1 MLLNRENKENRQVVL
16 TIQVERD
23 PWEKALN
30 EAYEQSKNLF
40 KKEDGSLPTRQEMEE
55 KHGADVFYQDAV
67 NSTFP
72 VALVEAVRQEDISVA
87 GAPELSVESI
97 GPDGYV
103 FTALIDLYPEVKLG
117 QYKGLSAP
125 RPTVELSDDDATAAI
140 EEYLQNH
147 LAEEHPKKAAM
158 GDEVVLDFE
167 GFVNGVPFDGGKA
180 ENYSLE
186 IGSGSFVPGFEDQL
200 IGMKAGDENDI
211 NITFPE
217 DYHAELAGKAV
228 VFHVKINEVKAK
240 DVPAMDDEFAKDVSE
255 FDTLKELK
263 ADLKKKI
270 TEEREASAKQAF
282 EDELMRQVAE
292 NITCDVPQAMV
303 DTQAHRFVDN
313 FKMQIQSQGIPY
325 DQYLKIT
332 GMEESKLFE
341 DAKEPAL
348 RQVRL
353 DVALTEIIKVENIE
367 ATDEDVEKEYA
378 SMSEVRH
385 GRGDREEVPDPRG
398 GGGPGEDP
406 EGHRRGHRECHRHQ
420 ARGA

>member
-125 RPTVELSDDDATAAI
+125 RPTVELSDDDVTAAI

-167 GFVNGVPFDGGKA
+167 GFVNGVPFEGGKA
-180 ENYSLE
+180 EQYPLLL
-186 IGSGSFVPGFEDQL
+186 GSGYFIPGFEEQVA
-200 IGMKAGDENDI
+200 GMAVGDERDI
-211 NITFPE
+211 AVTFPAQ
-217 DYHAELAGKAV
+217 YAPELAGKDA
-228 VFHVKINEVKAK
+228 VFHIKVHKITRRVKPV
-240 DVPAMDDEFAKDVSE
+240 MGDDFAKAQGFADTSALRRSIMEQAVRAKQQEATDAYADALVQQVIAGMEVDIPERMVTCQLDGLMRDLEQQLMQQGATMDAYLEMAGITRDDLRRQAESSARAAVE
-255 FDTLKELK
+255 FELAMTEIARRENIQFTDAELEEKYTQMSALYGMTPDQLKQSLPIERLTH
-263 ADLKKKI
+263 DLRLARARAI
-270 TEEREASAKQAF
+270 IVDSAKQ
-282 EDELMRQVAE
+282 
-292 NITCDVPQAMV
+292 I
-303 DTQAHRFVDN
+303 
-313 FKMQIQSQGIPY
+313 
-325 DQYLKIT
+325 
-332 GMEESKLFE
+332 
-341 DAKEPAL
+341 
-348 RQVRL
+348 
-353 DVALTEIIKVENIE
+353 
-367 ATDEDVEKEYA
+367 
-378 SMSEVRH
+378 
-385 GRGDREEVPDPRG
+385 
-398 GGGPGEDP
+398 
-406 EGHRRGHRECHRHQ
+406 
-420 ARGA
+420 

>member
-125 RPTVELSDDDATAAI
+125 RPTVELSDDDVTAAI

-147 LAEEHPKKAAM
+147 LAEEHPNKAAM

-167 GFVNGVPFDGGKA
+167 GFVNGVPFEGGKA
-180 ENYSLE
+180 EQYPLLL
-186 IGSGSFVPGFEDQL
+186 GSGYFIPGFEEQVA
-200 IGMKAGDENDI
+200 GMAVGDERDI
-211 NITFPE
+211 AVTFPAQ
-217 DYHAELAGKAV
+217 YAPELAGKDA
-228 VFHVKINEVKAK
+228 VFHIKVHKITRRVKPV
-240 DVPAMDDEFAKDVSE
+240 MDDAFAKAQGFADASALRRSIMEQAVRAKQQEATDAYADALVQQVIAGMEVDIPERMVTCQLDGLMRDLEQQLMQQGATMDAYLEMAGITRDDLRRQAESSARAAVE
-255 FDTLKELK
+255 FELAMTEIARRENIQFTDAELEEKYTQMSALYGMTPDQLKQSLPIERLTH
-263 ADLKKKI
+263 DLRLARARAI
-270 TEEREASAKQAF
+270 IVDSAKQ
-282 EDELMRQVAE
+282 
-292 NITCDVPQAMV
+292 I
-303 DTQAHRFVDN
+303 
-313 FKMQIQSQGIPY
+313 
-325 DQYLKIT
+325 
-332 GMEESKLFE
+332 
-341 DAKEPAL
+341 
-348 RQVRL
+348 
-353 DVALTEIIKVENIE
+353 
-367 ATDEDVEKEYA
+367 
-378 SMSEVRH
+378 
-385 GRGDREEVPDPRG
+385 
-398 GGGPGEDP
+398 
-406 EGHRRGHRECHRHQ
+406 
-420 ARGA
+420 

>member
-125 RPTVELSDDDATAAI
+125 RPTVELSDDDVTAAI

-167 GFVNGVPFDGGKA
+167 GFVNGVPFEGGKA
-180 ENYSLE
+180 EQYPLLL
-186 IGSGSFVPGFEDQL
+186 GSGYFIPGFEEQVA
-200 IGMKAGDENDI
+200 GMAVGDERDI
-211 NITFPE
+211 AVTFPAQ
-217 DYHAELAGKAV
+217 YAPELAGKDA
-228 VFHVKINEVKAK
+228 VFHIKVHKITRRVKPV
-240 DVPAMDDEFAKDVSE
+240 MDDAFAKAQGFADASALRRSIMEQAVRAKQQEATDAYADALVQQVIAGMEVDIPERMVTCQLDGLMRDLEQQLMQQGATMDAYLEMAGLTRDDLRRQAESSARAAVE
-255 FDTLKELK
+255 FELAMTEIARRENIQFTDAELEEKYTQMSALYGMTPDQLKQSLPIERLTH
-263 ADLKKKI
+263 DLRLARARAI
-270 TEEREASAKQAF
+270 IVDSAKQ
-282 EDELMRQVAE
+282 
-292 NITCDVPQAMV
+292 I
-303 DTQAHRFVDN
+303 
-313 FKMQIQSQGIPY
+313 
-325 DQYLKIT
+325 
-332 GMEESKLFE
+332 
-341 DAKEPAL
+341 
-348 RQVRL
+348 
-353 DVALTEIIKVENIE
+353 
-367 ATDEDVEKEYA
+367 
-378 SMSEVRH
+378 
-385 GRGDREEVPDPRG
+385 
-398 GGGPGEDP
+398 
-406 EGHRRGHRECHRHQ
+406 
-420 ARGA
+420 

>member
-125 RPTVELSDDDATAAI
+125 RPTVELSDDDVTAAI

-167 GFVNGVPFDGGKA
+167 GFVNGVPFEGGKA
-180 ENYSLE
+180 EQYPLLL
-186 IGSGSFVPGFEDQL
+186 GSGYFIPGFEEQVA
-200 IGMKAGDENDI
+200 GMAVGDERDI
-211 NITFPE
+211 AVTFPAQ
-217 DYHAELAGKAV
+217 YAPELAGKDA
-228 VFHVKINEVKAK
+228 VFHIKVHKITRRVKPV
-240 DVPAMDDEFAKDVSE
+240 MDDAFAKAQGFADASALRRSIMEQAVRAKQQEATDAYADALVQQVIAGMEVDIPERMVTCQLDGLMRDLEQQLMQQGATMDAYLEMAGITRDDLRRQAESSARAAVE
-255 FDTLKELK
+255 FELAMTEIARRENIQFTDAELEEKCTQMSALYGMTPDQLKQSLPIERLTH
-263 ADLKKKI
+263 DLRLARARAI
-270 TEEREASAKQAF
+270 IVDSAKQ
-282 EDELMRQVAE
+282 
-292 NITCDVPQAMV
+292 I
-303 DTQAHRFVDN
+303 
-313 FKMQIQSQGIPY
+313 
-325 DQYLKIT
+325 
-332 GMEESKLFE
+332 
-341 DAKEPAL
+341 
-348 RQVRL
+348 
-353 DVALTEIIKVENIE
+353 
-367 ATDEDVEKEYA
+367 
-378 SMSEVRH
+378 
-385 GRGDREEVPDPRG
+385 
-398 GGGPGEDP
+398 
-406 EGHRRGHRECHRHQ
+406 
-420 ARGA
+420 

>member
-1 MLLNRENKENRQVVL
+1 MLLNRENKENHQVVL

-125 RPTVELSDDDATAAI
+125 RPTVELSDDDVTAAI

-167 GFVNGVPFDGGKA
+167 GFVNGVPFEGGKA
-180 ENYSLE
+180 EQYPLLL
-186 IGSGSFVPGFEDQL
+186 GSGYFIPGFEEQVA
-200 IGMKAGDENDI
+200 GMAVGDERDI
-211 NITFPE
+211 AVTFPAQ
-217 DYHAELAGKAV
+217 YAPELAGKDA
-228 VFHVKINEVKAK
+228 VFHIKVHKITRRVKPV
-240 DVPAMDDEFAKDVSE
+240 MGDDFAKAQGFADASALRRSIMEQAVRAKQQEATDAYADALVQQVIAGMEVDIPERMVTCQLDGLMRDLEQQLMQQGATMDAYLEMAGITRDDLRRQAESSARAAVE
-255 FDTLKELK
+255 FELAMTEIARRENIQFTDAELEEKYTQMSALYGMTPDQLKQSLPIERLTH
-263 ADLKKKI
+263 DLRLARARAI
-270 TEEREASAKQAF
+270 IVDSAKQ
-282 EDELMRQVAE
+282 
-292 NITCDVPQAMV
+292 I
-303 DTQAHRFVDN
+303 
-313 FKMQIQSQGIPY
+313 
-325 DQYLKIT
+325 
-332 GMEESKLFE
+332 
-341 DAKEPAL
+341 
-348 RQVRL
+348 
-353 DVALTEIIKVENIE
+353 
-367 ATDEDVEKEYA
+367 
-378 SMSEVRH
+378 
-385 GRGDREEVPDPRG
+385 
-398 GGGPGEDP
+398 
-406 EGHRRGHRECHRHQ
+406 
-420 ARGA
+420 

>member
-125 RPTVELSDDDATAAI
+125 RPTVELSDDDVTAAI

-167 GFVNGVPFDGGKA
+167 GFVNGVPFEGGKA
-180 ENYSLE
+180 EQYPLLL
-186 IGSGSFVPGFEDQL
+186 GSGYFIPGFEEQVA
-200 IGMKAGDENDI
+200 GMAVGDERDI
-211 NITFPE
+211 AVTFPAQ
-217 DYHAELAGKAV
+217 YAPELAGKDA
-228 VFHVKINEVKAK
+228 VFHIKVHKITRRVKPVMGDA
-240 DVPAMDDEFAKDVSE
+240 FAKAQGFADASALRRSIMEQAVRAKQQEATDAYADALVQQVIAGMEVDIPERMVTCQLDGLMRDLEQQLMQQGATMDAYLEMAGITRDDLRRQAESSARAAVE
-255 FDTLKELK
+255 FELAMTEIARRENIQFTDAELEEKYTQMSALYGMTPDQLKQSLPIERLTH
-263 ADLKKKI
+263 DLRLARARAI
-270 TEEREASAKQAF
+270 IVDSAKQ
-282 EDELMRQVAE
+282 
-292 NITCDVPQAMV
+292 I
-303 DTQAHRFVDN
+303 
-313 FKMQIQSQGIPY
+313 
-325 DQYLKIT
+325 
-332 GMEESKLFE
+332 
-341 DAKEPAL
+341 
-348 RQVRL
+348 
-353 DVALTEIIKVENIE
+353 
-367 ATDEDVEKEYA
+367 
-378 SMSEVRH
+378 
-385 GRGDREEVPDPRG
+385 
-398 GGGPGEDP
+398 
-406 EGHRRGHRECHRHQ
+406 
-420 ARGA
+420 

>member
-1 MLLNRENKENRQVVL
+1 MLLNRENKENHQVVL

-125 RPTVELSDDDATAAI
+125 RPTVELSDDDVTAAI

-167 GFVNGVPFDGGKA
+167 GFVNGVPFEGGKA
-180 ENYSLE
+180 EQYPLLL
-186 IGSGSFVPGFEDQL
+186 GSGYFIPGFEEQVA
-200 IGMKAGDENDI
+200 GMAVGDERDI
-211 NITFPE
+211 AVTFPAQ
-217 DYHAELAGKAV
+217 YAPELAGKDA
-228 VFHVKINEVKAK
+228 VFHIKVHKITRRVKPV
-240 DVPAMDDEFAKDVSE
+240 MDDAFAKAQGFADASALRRSIMEQAVRAKQQEATDAYADALVQQVIAGMEVDIPERMVTCQLDGLMRDLEQQLMQQGATMDAYLEMAGITRDDLRRQAESSARAAVE
-255 FDTLKELK
+255 FELAMTEIARRENIQFTDAELEEKYTQMSALYGMTPDQLKQSLPIERLTH
-263 ADLKKKI
+263 DLRLARARAI
-270 TEEREASAKQAF
+270 IVDSAKQ
-282 EDELMRQVAE
+282 
-292 NITCDVPQAMV
+292 I
-303 DTQAHRFVDN
+303 
-313 FKMQIQSQGIPY
+313 
-325 DQYLKIT
+325 
-332 GMEESKLFE
+332 
-341 DAKEPAL
+341 
-348 RQVRL
+348 
-353 DVALTEIIKVENIE
+353 
-367 ATDEDVEKEYA
+367 
-378 SMSEVRH
+378 
-385 GRGDREEVPDPRG
+385 
-398 GGGPGEDP
+398 
-406 EGHRRGHRECHRHQ
+406 
-420 ARGA
+420 

>member
-125 RPTVELSDDDATAAI
+125 RPTVELSDDDVTAAI

-167 GFVNGVPFDGGKA
+167 GFVNGVPFEGGKA
-180 ENYSLE
+180 EQYPLLL
-186 IGSGSFVPGFEDQL
+186 GSGYFIPGFEEQVA
-200 IGMKAGDENDI
+200 GMAVGDERDI
-211 NITFPE
+211 AVTFPAQ
-217 DYHAELAGKAV
+217 YAPELAGKDA
-228 VFHVKINEVKAK
+228 VFHIKVHKITRRVKPV
-240 DVPAMDDEFAKDVSE
+240 MDDVFAKAQGFADASALRRSIMEQAVRAKQQEATDAYADALVQQVIAGMEVDIPERMVTCQLDGLMRDLEQQLMQQGATMDAYLEMAGITRDDLRRQAESSARAAVE
-255 FDTLKELK
+255 FELAMTEIARRENIQFTDAELEEKYTQMSALYGMTPDQLKQSLPIERLTH
-263 ADLKKKI
+263 DLRLARARAI
-270 TEEREASAKQAF
+270 IVDSAKQ
-282 EDELMRQVAE
+282 
-292 NITCDVPQAMV
+292 I
-303 DTQAHRFVDN
+303 
-313 FKMQIQSQGIPY
+313 
-325 DQYLKIT
+325 
-332 GMEESKLFE
+332 
-341 DAKEPAL
+341 
-348 RQVRL
+348 
-353 DVALTEIIKVENIE
+353 
-367 ATDEDVEKEYA
+367 
-378 SMSEVRH
+378 
-385 GRGDREEVPDPRG
+385 
-398 GGGPGEDP
+398 
-406 EGHRRGHRECHRHQ
+406 
-420 ARGA
+420 

>member
-125 RPTVELSDDDATAAI
+125 RPTVELSDDDVTAAI

-158 GDEVVLDFE
+158 GNEVVLDFE
-167 GFVNGVPFDGGKA
+167 GFVNGVPFEGGKA
-180 ENYSLE
+180 EQYPLLL
-186 IGSGSFVPGFEDQL
+186 GSGYFIPGFEEQVA
-200 IGMKAGDENDI
+200 GMAVGDERDI
-211 NITFPE
+211 AVTFPAQ
-217 DYHAELAGKAV
+217 YAPELAGKDA
-228 VFHVKINEVKAK
+228 VFHIKVHKITRRVKPVMDDAFAKAQGFADASALRRSIMEQAVRAK
-240 DVPAMDDEFAKDVSE
+240 QQEAMDAFADALVQQVIAGMEVDIPERMVTCQLDGLMRELEQQLMQQGATMDAYLEMAGITRDDLRRQAESSARAAVEFELAMTEIARRENIQFTDAELEEKYTQMSALYGMTPDQ
-255 FDTLKELK
+255 LKQSLPIERLTH
-263 ADLKKKI
+263 DLRLARARAI
-270 TEEREASAKQAF
+270 IVDSAKQ
-282 EDELMRQVAE
+282 
-292 NITCDVPQAMV
+292 I
-303 DTQAHRFVDN
+303 
-313 FKMQIQSQGIPY
+313 
-325 DQYLKIT
+325 
-332 GMEESKLFE
+332 
-341 DAKEPAL
+341 
-348 RQVRL
+348 
-353 DVALTEIIKVENIE
+353 
-367 ATDEDVEKEYA
+367 
-378 SMSEVRH
+378 
-385 GRGDREEVPDPRG
+385 
-398 GGGPGEDP
+398 
-406 EGHRRGHRECHRHQ
+406 
-420 ARGA
+420 

>member
-40 KKEDGSLPTRQEMEE
+40 KKEDGTLPTRQEMEE

-125 RPTVELSDDDATAAI
+125 RPTVELSDDDVTAAI

-147 LAEEHPKKAAM
+147 LAEEHPEKAAM

-167 GFVNGVPFDGGKA
+167 GFVNGVPFEGGKG
-180 ENYSLE
+180 EQYPLLL
-186 IGSGSFVPGFEDQL
+186 GSGYFIPGFEEQVA
-200 IGMKAGDENDI
+200 GMAVGDERDI
-211 NITFPE
+211 AVTFPAQ
-217 DYHAELAGKAV
+217 YAPELAGKDA
-228 VFHVKINEVKAK
+228 VFHIKVHKITRRIKPV
-240 DVPAMDDEFAKDVSE
+240 MGDDFAKAQGFADASALRRSIMEQAVRAKQQEATDAYADALVQQVIAGMEVDIPERMVTCQLDGLMRDLEQQLMQQGATMDAYLEMAGITRDDLRRQAESSARAAVE
-255 FDTLKELK
+255 FELAMTEIARRENIQFTDAELEEKYTQMSALYGMTPDQLKQSLPIERLTH
-263 ADLKKKI
+263 DLRLARARAI
-270 TEEREASAKQAF
+270 IVDSAKQ
-282 EDELMRQVAE
+282 
-292 NITCDVPQAMV
+292 I
-303 DTQAHRFVDN
+303 
-313 FKMQIQSQGIPY
+313 
-325 DQYLKIT
+325 
-332 GMEESKLFE
+332 
-341 DAKEPAL
+341 
-348 RQVRL
+348 
-353 DVALTEIIKVENIE
+353 
-367 ATDEDVEKEYA
+367 
-378 SMSEVRH
+378 
-385 GRGDREEVPDPRG
+385 
-398 GGGPGEDP
+398 
-406 EGHRRGHRECHRHQ
+406 
-420 ARGA
+420 

>member
-125 RPTVELSDDDATAAI
+125 RPTVELSDDDVTAAI

-167 GFVNGVPFDGGKA
+167 GFVNGGPFEGGKA
-180 ENYSLE
+180 EQYPLLL
-186 IGSGSFVPGFEDQL
+186 GSGYFIPGFEEQVA
-200 IGMKAGDENDI
+200 GMAVGDERDI
-211 NITFPE
+211 AVTFPAQ
-217 DYHAELAGKAV
+217 YAPELAGKDA
-228 VFHVKINEVKAK
+228 VFHIKVHKITRRVKPV
-240 DVPAMDDEFAKDVSE
+240 MDDAFAKAQGFADASALRRSIMEQAVRAKQQEATDAYADALVQQVIAGMEVDIPERMVTCQLDGLMRDLEQQLMQQGATMDAYLEMAGITRDDLRRQAESSARAAVE
-255 FDTLKELK
+255 FELAMTEIARRENIQFTDAELEEKYTQMSALYGMTPDQLKQSLPIERLTH
-263 ADLKKKI
+263 DLRLARARAI
-270 TEEREASAKQAF
+270 IVDSAKQ
-282 EDELMRQVAE
+282 
-292 NITCDVPQAMV
+292 I
-303 DTQAHRFVDN
+303 
-313 FKMQIQSQGIPY
+313 
-325 DQYLKIT
+325 
-332 GMEESKLFE
+332 
-341 DAKEPAL
+341 
-348 RQVRL
+348 
-353 DVALTEIIKVENIE
+353 
-367 ATDEDVEKEYA
+367 
-378 SMSEVRH
+378 
-385 GRGDREEVPDPRG
+385 
-398 GGGPGEDP
+398 
-406 EGHRRGHRECHRHQ
+406 
-420 ARGA
+420 

>member
-1 MLLNRENKENRQVVL
+1 MLLNRENKENHQVVL

-125 RPTVELSDDDATAAI
+125 RPTVELSDDDVTAAI

-167 GFVNGVPFDGGKA
+167 GFVNGVPFEGGKA
-180 ENYSLE
+180 EQYPLLL
-186 IGSGSFVPGFEDQL
+186 GSGYFIPGFEEQVA
-200 IGMKAGDENDI
+200 GMAVGDERDI
-211 NITFPE
+211 AVTFPAQ
-217 DYHAELAGKAV
+217 YAPELAGKDA
-228 VFHVKINEVKAK
+228 VFHIKVHKITRRVKPVMDDAFAKAQGFADASALRRSIMEQAVRAK
-240 DVPAMDDEFAKDVSE
+240 QQEAMDAFADALVQQVIADMEVDIPERMVTCQLDGLMRDLEQQLMQQGATMDAYLEIAGITRDDLRRQAESSARAAVEFELAMTEIARRENIQFTDAELEEKYTQMSALYGMTPDQ
-255 FDTLKELK
+255 LKQSLPIERLTH
-263 ADLKKKI
+263 DLRLARARAI
-270 TEEREASAKQAF
+270 IVDSAKQ
-282 EDELMRQVAE
+282 
-292 NITCDVPQAMV
+292 I
-303 DTQAHRFVDN
+303 
-313 FKMQIQSQGIPY
+313 
-325 DQYLKIT
+325 
-332 GMEESKLFE
+332 
-341 DAKEPAL
+341 
-348 RQVRL
+348 
-353 DVALTEIIKVENIE
+353 
-367 ATDEDVEKEYA
+367 
-378 SMSEVRH
+378 
-385 GRGDREEVPDPRG
+385 
-398 GGGPGEDP
+398 
-406 EGHRRGHRECHRHQ
+406 
-420 ARGA
+420 

>member
-55 KHGADVFYQDAV
+55 KHGADVFYQDAM

-125 RPTVELSDDDATAAI
+125 RPTVELSDDDVTAAI

-167 GFVNGVPFDGGKA
+167 GFVNGVPFEGGKA
-180 ENYSLE
+180 EQYPLLL
-186 IGSGSFVPGFEDQL
+186 GSGYFIPGFEEQVA
-200 IGMKAGDENDI
+200 GMAVGDERDI
-211 NITFPE
+211 AVTFPAQ
-217 DYHAELAGKAV
+217 YAPELAGKDA
-228 VFHVKINEVKAK
+228 VFHIKVHKITRRVKPVMDDAFAKAQGFADASALRRSIMEQAVRAK
-240 DVPAMDDEFAKDVSE
+240 QQEAMDAFADALVQQVIAGMEVDIPERMVTCQLDGLMRDLEQQLMQQGATMDAYLEMAGITRDDLRRQAESSARAAVEFELAMTEIARRENIQFTDAELEEKYTQMSALYGMTPDQ
-255 FDTLKELK
+255 LKQSLPIERLTH
-263 ADLKKKI
+263 DLRLARARAI
-270 TEEREASAKQAF
+270 IVDSAKQ
-282 EDELMRQVAE
+282 
-292 NITCDVPQAMV
+292 I
-303 DTQAHRFVDN
+303 
-313 FKMQIQSQGIPY
+313 
-325 DQYLKIT
+325 
-332 GMEESKLFE
+332 
-341 DAKEPAL
+341 
-348 RQVRL
+348 
-353 DVALTEIIKVENIE
+353 
-367 ATDEDVEKEYA
+367 
-378 SMSEVRH
+378 
-385 GRGDREEVPDPRG
+385 
-398 GGGPGEDP
+398 
-406 EGHRRGHRECHRHQ
+406 
-420 ARGA
+420 

>member
-23 PWEKALN
+23 PWEKALI

-125 RPTVELSDDDATAAI
+125 RPTVELSDDDVTAAI

-167 GFVNGVPFDGGKA
+167 GFVNGVPFEGGKA
-180 ENYSLE
+180 EQYPLLL
-186 IGSGSFVPGFEDQL
+186 GSGYFIPGFEEQVA
-200 IGMKAGDENDI
+200 GMAVGDERDI
-211 NITFPE
+211 AVTFPAQ
-217 DYHAELAGKAV
+217 YAPELAGKDA
-228 VFHVKINEVKAK
+228 VFHIKVHKITRRVKPV
-240 DVPAMDDEFAKDVSE
+240 MDDAFAKAQGFADASALRRSIMEQAVRAKQQEATDAYADALVQQVIAGMEVDIPERMVTCQLDGLMRDLEQQLMQQGATMDAYLEMAGLTRDDLRRQAESSARAAVE
-255 FDTLKELK
+255 FELAMTEIARRENIQFTDAELEEKYTQMSALYGMTPDQLKQSLPIERLTH
-263 ADLKKKI
+263 DLRLARARAI
-270 TEEREASAKQAF
+270 IVDSAKQ
-282 EDELMRQVAE
+282 
-292 NITCDVPQAMV
+292 I
-303 DTQAHRFVDN
+303 
-313 FKMQIQSQGIPY
+313 
-325 DQYLKIT
+325 
-332 GMEESKLFE
+332 
-341 DAKEPAL
+341 
-348 RQVRL
+348 
-353 DVALTEIIKVENIE
+353 
-367 ATDEDVEKEYA
+367 
-378 SMSEVRH
+378 
-385 GRGDREEVPDPRG
+385 
-398 GGGPGEDP
+398 
-406 EGHRRGHRECHRHQ
+406 
-420 ARGA
+420 